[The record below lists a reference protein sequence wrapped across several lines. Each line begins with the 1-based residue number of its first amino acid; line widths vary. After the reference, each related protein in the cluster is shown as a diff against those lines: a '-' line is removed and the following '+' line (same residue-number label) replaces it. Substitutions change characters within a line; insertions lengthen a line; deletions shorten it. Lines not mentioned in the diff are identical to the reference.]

1 MVLQM
6 LLRKPIRVVYFHTQD
21 SNDNIQA
28 SIVMSKIRV
37 APLKRLTIPHLKL
50 CGALLLSRVLTHVL
64 DVLSLTCEV
73 YMYAWTD
80 STVVLVWLNGDP
92 CKFKCLLIIE

>member
-50 CGALLLSRVLTHVL
+50 CGALLLS
-64 DVLSLTCEV
+64 
-73 YMYAWTD
+73 
-80 STVVLVWLNGDP
+80 
-92 CKFKCLLIIE
+92 